1 MVMLKNVIAP
11 PGLNGGFVRLRLA
24 ARRTKHD
31 DPLGCRALASALGG
45 QTNSG
50 GMTMDIFSIAAILVG
65 LSALF
70 GYINH
75 RFLRLPHTIGLV
87 VVALAASLSIIG
99 FDLVSPTA
107 DIGVRVTG
115 VLQEIDFN
123 KTLMHGMLS
132 FLLFAGALH
141 ADFSA
146 FTSMR
151 MTIGTMAVVGT
162 MISTFVVALL
172 MWFLLGAFGLEF
184 PFIWALVFGALISP
198 TDPVAVLSLFQT
210 VKVPDTLKAKMSG
223 ESLFNDGG
231 GVVVFTVVVAIA
243 VSGGDHG
250 GPMGPREIVELFF
263 TEAVGGAVLGLAA
276 GYIGYRAMYGIDE
289 PSLEV
294 LITLGLVMGTYALAL
309 SLHMSGPIAMVVA
322 GLFIGNRGVKYAM
335 SEETREYVLT
345 FWKLID
351 EILNSVLFLLIG
363 LEVFVVAASLD
374 LLAFALLAIPVTLFA
389 RSLSVAVP
397 IAILSRWTTFTKG
410 AVPVLIWGG
419 LRGGIAV
426 ALALSLPDTEYKAAI
441 LSITY
446 GVVLFSIIVQGLTV
460 KPLVERFVR

>member
-1 MVMLKNVIAP
+1 M
-11 PGLNGGFVRLRLA
+11 
-24 ARRTKHD
+24 
-31 DPLGCRALASALGG
+31 S
-45 QTNSG
+45 
-50 GMTMDIFSIAAILVG
+50 IFSIGAILVG

-75 RFLRLPHTIGLV
+75 RFLHLPHTIGLV
-87 VVALAASLSIIG
+87 VIALAASLSIIG
-99 FDLVSPTA
+99 FDLIEPSVQ
-107 DIGVRVTG
+107 IGQRVTG
-115 VLQEIDFN
+115 VLRQIDFN
-123 KTLMHGMLS
+123 ETLMHGMLS

-141 ADFSA
+141 ADFA
-146 FTSMR
+146 ALKAR
-151 MTIGTMAVVGT
+151 RLTIGVMAVLGT
-162 MISTFVVALL
+162 LISTFVVGAV
-172 MWFLLGAFGLEF
+172 MWFLLGLFDLEL

-198 TDPVAVLSLFQT
+198 TDPVAVLSLFKT
-210 VKVPDTLKAKMSG
+210 VEVPDTLQAKMAG
-223 ESLFNDGG
+223 ESLFNDGV

-243 VSGGDHG
+243 LAGGEHG
-250 GPMGPREIVELFF
+250 GNMGAADIIELFV

-276 GYIGYRAMYGIDE
+276 GYIGYRAMYRIDE

-294 LITLGLVMGTYALAL
+294 LITLALVMVTYALAQ

-335 SEETREYVLT
+335 SEQTRDYVLT
-345 FWKLID
+345 FWTLID

-363 LEVFVVAASLD
+363 LEVLVVAESIDHLGV
-374 LLAFALLAIPVTLFA
+374 ALLAIPVTLFA
-389 RSLSVAVP
+389 RALSVTIP
-397 IAILSRWTTFTKG
+397 IAILARWETFTRG

-426 ALALSLPDTEYKAAI
+426 ALALSLPDNQYKAAI

-460 KPLVERFVR
+460 KPLVKRMVR